1 MTMTFRSK
9 LKNSMRSAKLSY
21 SYFLVKCG
29 VNVINACKKA
39 GARIKELDNSLVVA
53 LDINDKYQRDNKK
66 LKERV
71 QEAEGEMTIVKGIG
85 MSSPEMREA
94 KARIEELEEKLVKA
108 LAGDHRVAESDK
120 IIMKK
125 MEEIEQ
131 LKADLAR
138 AKEDHQYDNLVHKK
152 ELENLAKK

>member
-1 MTMTFRSK
+1 MVTEEDLNRVVRGPADLEERIEQLIK
-9 LKNSMRSAKLSY
+9 QKEILKSA
-21 SYFLVKCG
+21 CR
-29 VNVINACKKA
+29 KA
-39 GARIKELDNSLVVA
+39 GARIKEL
-53 LDINDKYQRDNKK
+53 
-66 LKERV
+66 
-71 QEAEGEMTIVKGIG
+71 
-85 MSSPEMREA
+85 
-94 KARIEELEEKLVKA
+94 EEDLVKA